1 MKALHCIALHC
12 IRTRFQLIWRQ
23 IASLPYTSIVNTS
36 LYSVYLVRSDS
47 GFFESSPLVPNCV
60 YCSRLFAPDSFEIH
74 APGPPYIIR
83 VRRNIRN
90 RSLHRQWHRCTSMV
104 IRQITRITPF
114 FKIHVIIYESTPCE
128 WTFGKISLVFS
139 NFTRFAREIRQ
150 KLREIYSQS
159 PLTRSWLVVKII
171 KSNCC
176 E

>member
-1 MKALHCIALHC
+1 MHCIALHSDTISADLTSDC
-12 IRTRFQLIWRQ
+12 ISAIHIDRQ
-23 IASLPYTSIVNTS
+23 YKFIFRILGPVG
-36 LYSVYLVRSDS
+36 L

-159 PLTRSWLVVKII
+159 PLTRS
-171 KSNCC
+171 
-176 E
+176 